1 MPFLSLALE
10 ARPQGQALADAAGT
24 VSYTELR
31 CQAEEV
37 GRRLVTAGL
46 RPGDLVAVKGTL
58 DRDFVATLHGV
69 WMAGG
74 IVAPMSTRWTP
85 FEEQQALHL
94 LRPRMSYPP
103 PLRATRGHETR
114 RPENFHFKLELPPL
128 SASAPSPSALPGLR
142 GGDTAAVL
150 LTSGTSGSPR
160 AVGLT
165 AGNLMASARASRERL
180 GLAPSDRWLGSL
192 SPAHVG
198 GLALLTR
205 AAALGSGVVLRG
217 AFRAETFLA
226 LAEEGAIT
234 HASLVPTM
242 LHQVLAALGKGRA
255 PPSLRCVLL
264 GGAPAPEA
272 LLAEALAAGF
282 PMALTYGLTEASSQ
296 VATAEPDL
304 VLRKPGTVGAPL
316 PGVEVSVAEEGELLV
331 RGPTVAPG
339 LADGDGWLRTG
350 DLARMDGDGHLWI
363 VGRASD
369 RIISGGVKVDPAE
382 VEAVLSGHP
391 GVLEA
396 AVVGLPDPEWGER
409 VVAAVVSVHGRGPSE
424 AELGEK
430 VRAALSAAKWPRA
443 WRFVEALPRNA
454 TGKVDREGV
463 RALFR

>member
-1 MPFLSLALE
+1 
-10 ARPQGQALADAAGT
+10 
-24 VSYTELR
+24 
-31 CQAEEV
+31 
-37 GRRLVTAGL
+37 
-46 RPGDLVAVKGTL
+46 
-58 DRDFVATLHGV
+58 
-69 WMAGG
+69 
-74 IVAPMSTRWTP
+74 
-85 FEEQQALHL
+85 
-94 LRPRMSYPP
+94 
-103 PLRATRGHETR
+103 
-114 RPENFHFKLELPPL
+114 
-128 SASAPSPSALPGLR
+128 
-142 GGDTAAVL
+142 
-150 LTSGTSGSPR
+150 
-160 AVGLT
+160 
-165 AGNLMASARASRERL
+165 MASARASRERL